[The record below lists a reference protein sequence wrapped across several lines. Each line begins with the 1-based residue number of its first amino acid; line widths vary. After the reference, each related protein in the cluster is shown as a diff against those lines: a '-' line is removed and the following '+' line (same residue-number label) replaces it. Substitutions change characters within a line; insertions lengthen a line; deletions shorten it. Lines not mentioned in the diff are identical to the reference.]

1 MKNSNE
7 KSSALIC
14 GSFDPITKGHLD
26 IIKRASALFDK
37 IHLVAFINPSKKYL
51 FCKEERLLFMKTAC
65 QDLENVVCDF
75 DEGMV
80 CDYLK
85 RHNIDCIVKGIRNE
99 DDLKYE
105 KEMAEYNKKHSGRDT
120 LFLLASDGLC
130 SCSSTLVREALDM
143 ELSVDDLLPL
153 SIASLVK
160 ESYEKNKRQ

>member
-1 MKNSNE
+1 MKKSKE

-26 IIKRASALFDK
+26 IIKRASAVFDK

-51 FCKEERLLFMKTAC
+51 FDKEEKLLFMKAAC
-65 QDLENVVCDF
+65 QDLENVLCDF

-85 RHNIDCIVKGIRNE
+85 KHNIDCIVKGIRNE
-99 DDLKYE
+99 GDLKYE
-105 KEMAEYNKKHSGRDT
+105 KEMAEYNKKHSERDT

-143 ELSVDDLLPL
+143 GLSIEDLLPAN
-153 SIASLVK
+153 IASLVK
-160 ESYEKNKRQ
+160 ERYEKKRK